1 MKDGLQDQQTHQTYD
16 EPSTKQQTDSVGGWL
31 APVIVTLFTIIW
43 CLMIY
48 KLIGDRPVDWK
59 YGVTPYIPGQS
70 MISTQQAPK
79 GIAPKQIEMPSAAR
93 NRQNAESSD
102 K

>member
-1 MKDGLQDQQTHQTYD
+1 MKVNLQVHQTNNDYE
-16 EPSTKQQTDSVGGWL
+16 EPINKPQSASVGGWL
-31 APVIVTLFTIIW
+31 APIIVTLFTIIW

-59 YGVTPYIPGQS
+59 YGVTAYIPGQS

>member
-1 MKDGLQDQQTHQTYD
+1 MKDDLQDQQTNQANK
-16 EPSTKQQTDSVGGWL
+16 EPTSKPHLESVGGWL
-31 APVIVTLFTIIW
+31 APVIVTLFTLIW
-43 CLMIY
+43 VMLIY
-48 KLIGDRPVDWK
+48 GLIGDRPVDWK

-70 MISTQQAPK
+70 IISTQQAPK
-79 GIAPKQIEMPSAAR
+79 GIAPKQIEIPSAAR

>member
-1 MKDGLQDQQTHQTYD
+1 MRDDIQDKAIAEAENKPAIKPQ
-16 EPSTKQQTDSVGGWL
+16 SDSVGGWL
-31 APVIVTLFTIIW
+31 APIIVTLFTIFW

-70 MISTQQAPK
+70 IISTQQAPK
-79 GIAPKQIEMPSAAR
+79 EIAPRQIELPSAVR
-93 NRQNAESSD
+93 NRKNAESPGE
-102 K
+102 